1 MTNNIFIE
9 GDQYS
14 SIIFQ
19 SNNQNDIFTLPNLEK
34 LCLIEEFIMQMKEA
48 SSICETMLKTGLCCK
63 AWSLANF
70 VALQNKKS
78 SCRNLTVGHNNFKQ
92 WHFQLLFGENLI
104 VAPFPI
110 NNYGSRFPSSTYG
123 FRQLFI

>member
-1 MTNNIFIE
+1 MIRTLTNSILIE

-48 SSICETMLKTGLCCK
+48 NSICETKLRTGLCCK

-78 SCRNLTVGHNNFKQ
+78 SCRNLTVSQK
-92 WHFQLLFGENLI
+92 NL
-104 VAPFPI
+104 AF
-110 NNYGSRFPSSTYG
+110 
-123 FRQLFI
+123 